1 MLRCTTISPP
11 RAWIRGHIRDMETS
25 DRILVVDD
33 NADIRNLISLIL
45 TTESYEVM
53 VVDSGSAL
61 LEEIGNFNPDLLLL
75 DIMMPRMS
83 GFEVLKI
90 VRSLPDAHLSS
101 IPIVMIT
108 AKSMDADVEQALALG
123 ATSYI
128 VKPFRAEALKH
139 KVNAQLSQGA
149 VGR

>member
-1 MLRCTTISPP
+1 MKEESQ
-11 RAWIRGHIRDMETS
+11 TS
-25 DRILVVDD
+25 SAVPKRILVVDD

-139 KVNAQLSQGA
+139 KVSAQLSQGA

>member
-1 MLRCTTISPP
+1 MKEESQ
-11 RAWIRGHIRDMETS
+11 TS
-25 DRILVVDD
+25 SAVPKRILVVDD

-90 VRSLPDAHLSS
+90 VRSLPDAPLSS

>member
-1 MLRCTTISPP
+1 MKEESQ
-11 RAWIRGHIRDMETS
+11 TS
-25 DRILVVDD
+25 SAGPKRILVVDD

-128 VKPFRAEALKH
+128 VKPFRAEALKN

>member
-1 MLRCTTISPP
+1 MKEESQTSSAVPKRIS
-11 RAWIRGHIRDMETS
+11 
-25 DRILVVDD
+25 VVDD

-108 AKSMDADVEQALALG
+108 AKSMEDLRD
-123 ATSYI
+123 I
-128 VKPFRAEALKH
+128 C
-139 KVNAQLSQGA
+139 
-149 VGR
+149 

>member
-1 MLRCTTISPP
+1 MKEESQ
-11 RAWIRGHIRDMETS
+11 TS
-25 DRILVVDD
+25 SAVPKRILGVDD

>member
-1 MLRCTTISPP
+1 MKEESQ
-11 RAWIRGHIRDMETS
+11 TS
-25 DRILVVDD
+25 SEVPKRILVVDD

-139 KVNAQLSQGA
+139 KVSAQLSQGA

>member
-1 MLRCTTISPP
+1 MKEESQ
-11 RAWIRGHIRDMETS
+11 TS
-25 DRILVVDD
+25 SAVPKRILVVDD

>member
-1 MLRCTTISPP
+1 MKEESQ
-11 RAWIRGHIRDMETS
+11 TS
-25 DRILVVDD
+25 SAVPKRILVVDD

-128 VKPFRAEALKH
+128 VKPFRAEALKN

>member
-1 MLRCTTISPP
+1 
-11 RAWIRGHIRDMETS
+11 
-25 DRILVVDD
+25 
-33 NADIRNLISLIL
+33 
-45 TTESYEVM
+45 
-53 VVDSGSAL
+53 
-61 LEEIGNFNPDLLLL
+61 
-75 DIMMPRMS
+75 MMPRMS

>member
-1 MLRCTTISPP
+1 MKEESQ
-11 RAWIRGHIRDMETS
+11 TS
-25 DRILVVDD
+25 SAVPKRILVVDD

-128 VKPFRAEALKH
+128 VKPFRAEAL
-139 KVNAQLSQGA
+139 
-149 VGR
+149 

>member
-1 MLRCTTISPP
+1 MKEESQ
-11 RAWIRGHIRDMETS
+11 TS
-25 DRILVVDD
+25 SAVPKRILVVDD
-33 NADIRNLISLIL
+33 NADIRNLISIIL

>member
-1 MLRCTTISPP
+1 MKEESQ
-11 RAWIRGHIRDMETS
+11 TS
-25 DRILVVDD
+25 SAVPKRILVVDD

-90 VRSLPDAHLSS
+90 VRSPPDAHLSS

-139 KVNAQLSQGA
+139 KVSAQLSQGA

>member
-1 MLRCTTISPP
+1 MKEESQ
-11 RAWIRGHIRDMETS
+11 TS
-25 DRILVVDD
+25 SAVPKRILVVDD

-128 VKPFRAEALKH
+128 VKPFSAEALKH